1 MAKPG
6 LNPVKRILKILRFQ
20 KKDITAIYFYA
31 ILNGLV
37 QLSLPLGI
45 QSIVSFVLG
54 GAISTSIVILI
65 ILVVLGVFLNGLFQV
80 NQMKLIEK
88 IEQQVFV
95 RYSFDY
101 AQTLPRLNLK
111 SVDGYFL
118 PELTNRFF
126 DTSTL
131 QKGLAKL
138 LLDFPTAT
146 IQILFGLILLSLYH
160 PIFILFSLVFVTVVY
175 FIIRMTSARGLETSV
190 EESNYKYEVGGWL
203 EEIARVV
210 TNFKFAR
217 DSTLHLQRTDKIVT
231 KYLDAR
237 TRHFRILKVQ
247 YWSLIGFKVAITAAM
262 LIVGSIL
269 LVDQQLN
276 IGQFVAAEIIILLVI
291 NSVEKLIINIDNV
304 YDILT
309 SVEKLEKVTD
319 QPLEQEGE
327 RKLVPSAQGVEIAVN
342 DMSFTYRQGQ
352 PPVLKDINF
361 NLEPGEKVQ
370 VMGINGSGKSTLI
383 KVLSGAYQ
391 PFDGA
396 ITYNNIPIEQYD
408 FASFRSKTGIFVS
421 NQELFEGSLF
431 ENLTM
436 GNETISMDEIMKLS
450 EVVGL
455 RSFLKSSKKGLEMM
469 INPMGERLPKK
480 IVQKLLL
487 LRAMINSPSLL
498 LLEEPWLGLESEYAE
513 RIKNYMVKEMP
524 QTTGIIVS
532 NDQDFAAACHK
543 VLYMEEGKIR
553 YFGKWNEIK
562 EQITN
567 DTNGTR

>member
-6 LNPVKRILKILRFQ
+6 VNPVKRILKILRFQ
-20 KKDITAIYFYA
+20 KKDISAIYFYA

-65 ILVVLGVFLNGLFQV
+65 IMVVLGVFLNGLFQV

-95 RYSFDY
+95 RYSFEY

-126 DTSTL
+126 DTATL

-217 DSTLHLQRTDKIVT
+217 DSTLHLQRTDKIVS

-327 RKLVPSAQGVEIAVN
+327 RKLVPTEKGVDIAVN
-342 DMSFTYRQGQ
+342 DMSFTYRSGHA
-352 PPVLKDINF
+352 PVLKDINF

-408 FASFRSKTGIFVS
+408 FASFRSKTGIFIS
-421 NQELFEGSLF
+421 NQELFEGSLY

-436 GNETISMDEIMKLS
+436 GNENISMDEIMKLS

-498 LLEEPWLGLESEYAE
+498 LLEEPWLGLELEYAE
-513 RIKNYMVKEMP
+513 RIRNYLIKEMP

-543 VLYMEEGKIR
+543 VLYLEEGKIR

>member
-1 MAKPG
+1 
-6 LNPVKRILKILRFQ
+6 LRFQ

-65 ILVVLGVFLNGLFQV
+65 IMVVLGVFFTGFFQV

-101 AQTLPRLNLK
+101 AQSIPRLNLK
-111 SVDGYFL
+111 CVDGYFL

-126 DTSTL
+126 DISTL

-160 PIFILFSLVFVTVVY
+160 PIFILFSLVFVSVVY
-175 FIIRMTSARGLETSV
+175 LIIRMTSAKGLETSV

-231 KYLDAR
+231 KYIDAR
-237 TRHFRILKVQ
+237 TRHFRILKLQ
-247 YWSLIGFKVAITAAM
+247 YWALIGFKVAITAAM

-319 QPLEQEGE
+319 QPLEQDGKRE
-327 RKLVPSAQGVEIAVN
+327 LVPTSKGVEIAVN
-342 DMSFTYRQGQ
+342 DMNFSYREGF
-352 PPVLKDINF
+352 PVLTDIDF
-361 NLEPGEKVQ
+361 ILAPGEKVL
-370 VMGINGSGKSTLI
+370 VMGENGSGKSTLI

-391 PFDGA
+391 PFDGS
-396 ITYNNIPIEQYD
+396 IIYNNIPIEQYD
-408 FASFRSKTGIFVS
+408 FNSFRSKTGIFIS
-421 NQELFEGSLF
+421 TQELFEGSLY

-436 GNETISMDEIMKLS
+436 GNDAISMDEIMKLS

-455 RSFLKSSKKGLEMM
+455 RSFLRSSKKGLEMM

-487 LRAMINSPSLL
+487 LRALINSPSLL
-498 LLEEPWLGLESEYAE
+498 LLEEPWLGLEPEYAK
-513 RIKNYMVKEMP
+513 RIKDYLLNHMP
-524 QTTGIIVS
+524 ATTAIIVS
-532 NDQDFAAACHK
+532 NDPVFADACSQ
-543 VLYMEEGKIR
+543 VLYMEEGTIKLN
-553 YFGKWNEIK
+553 GKWNDIK

-567 DTNGTR
+567 DQHGTY

>member
-65 ILVVLGVFLNGLFQV
+65 IMVVLGVFFNGFFQV

-101 AQTLPRLNLK
+101 AQSIPRLNLK

-126 DTSTL
+126 DISTL

-146 IQILFGLILLSLYH
+146 SQILFGLILLSLYH
-160 PIFILFSLVFVTVVY
+160 PIFILFSLVFVSVVY
-175 FIIRMTSARGLETSV
+175 LIIRMTSAKGLETSV

-231 KYLDAR
+231 KYIDAR
-237 TRHFRILKVQ
+237 TRHFRILKLQ
-247 YWSLIGFKVAITAAM
+247 YWALIGFKVAITAAM

-319 QPLEQEGE
+319 QPLEQDGKRE
-327 RKLVPSAQGVEIAVN
+327 LVPGSKGVEIAVN
-342 DMSFTYRQGQ
+342 DMNFSYREGF
-352 PPVLKDINF
+352 PVLTDIDF
-361 NLEPGEKVQ
+361 ILAPGEKVQ
-370 VMGINGSGKSTLI
+370 VMGENGSGKSTLI

-391 PFDGA
+391 PFDGS
-396 ITYNNIPIEQYD
+396 IIYNNIPIEQYD
-408 FASFRSKTGIFVS
+408 FNSFRSKTGIFIS
-421 NQELFEGSLF
+421 TQELFEGSLY

-436 GNETISMDEIMKLS
+436 GNDAISMDEIMKLS

-455 RSFLKSSKKGLEMM
+455 RSFLRSSKNGLEMM

-487 LRAMINSPSLL
+487 LRALINSPSLL
-498 LLEEPWLGLESEYAE
+498 LLEEPWLGLEPEYAK
-513 RIKNYMVKEMP
+513 RIKDYLLNHMP
-524 QTTGIIVS
+524 ATTAIIVS
-532 NDQDFAAACHK
+532 NDPVFADACNQ
-543 VLYMEEGKIR
+543 VLYMEDGTIKLN
-553 YFGKWNEIK
+553 GKWNDIK

-567 DTNGTR
+567 DQHGTY

>member
-1 MAKPG
+1 M
-6 LNPVKRILKILRFQ
+6 
-20 KKDITAIYFYA
+20 
-31 ILNGLV
+31 
-37 QLSLPLGI
+37 
-45 QSIVSFVLG
+45 
-54 GAISTSIVILI
+54 
-65 ILVVLGVFLNGLFQV
+65 VVLGVFLNGLFQV

-95 RYSFDY
+95 RYSFEY

-126 DTSTL
+126 DTATL

-217 DSTLHLQRTDKIVT
+217 DSTLHLQRTDKIVS

-269 LVDQQLN
+269 LVDQELN

-327 RKLVPSAQGVEIAVN
+327 RKLVPTAKGVDIAVN
-342 DMSFTYRQGQ
+342 DMSFTYRPGQ
-352 PPVLKDINF
+352 SPVLEDINF

-408 FASFRSKTGIFVS
+408 FASFRSKTGIFIS
-421 NQELFEGSLF
+421 TQELFEGSLY

-513 RIKNYMVKEMP
+513 RIKNYLIKEMP
-524 QTTGIIVS
+524 ETTGIIVS
-532 NDQDFAAACHK
+532 NDQDFAADCHK

-562 EQITN
+562 GQITN

>member
-6 LNPVKRILKILRFQ
+6 VNPVKRILKILRFQ
-20 KKDITAIYFYA
+20 KKDISAIYFYA

-65 ILVVLGVFLNGLFQV
+65 IMVVLGVFLNGLFQV

-95 RYSFDY
+95 RYSFEY

-126 DTSTL
+126 DTATL

-217 DSTLHLQRTDKIVT
+217 DSTLHLQRTDKIVS

-327 RKLVPSAQGVEIAVN
+327 RKLVPTEKGVDIAVN
-342 DMSFTYRQGQ
+342 DMSFTYRSGHA
-352 PPVLKDINF
+352 PVLKDINF

-421 NQELFEGSLF
+421 NQELFEGSLY

-436 GNETISMDEIMKLS
+436 GNENISMDEIMKLS

-513 RIKNYMVKEMP
+513 RIRNYLIKEMP

-543 VLYMEEGKIR
+543 VLYLEEGKIR

>member
-65 ILVVLGVFLNGLFQV
+65 IMVVLGVFLNGLFQV

-95 RYSFDY
+95 RYSFEY

-126 DTSTL
+126 DTATL

-217 DSTLHLQRTDKIVT
+217 DSTLHLQRTDKIVS

-327 RKLVPSAQGVEIAVN
+327 RKLVPTEKGVDIAVN
-342 DMSFTYRQGQ
+342 DMSFTYRSGHA
-352 PPVLKDINF
+352 PVLKDINF

-421 NQELFEGSLF
+421 NQELFEGSLY

-436 GNETISMDEIMKLS
+436 GNENISMDEIMKLS

>member
-20 KKDITAIYFYA
+20 KKDISAIYFYA

-95 RYSFDY
+95 RFSFEY

-126 DTSTL
+126 DISTL

-146 IQILFGLILLSLYH
+146 IQILFGLILLSFYH

-175 FIIRMTSARGLETSV
+175 FIIRMTSGKGLATSV

-210 TNFKFAR
+210 TNFKFSR

-231 KYLDAR
+231 RYLDAR
-237 TRHFRILKVQ
+237 TRHFRILKLQ
-247 YWSLIGFKVAITAAM
+247 YWALIGFKIAITAAM
-262 LIVGSIL
+262 LIVGSVL

-319 QPLEQEGE
+319 QPLEKEGKIE
-327 RKLVPSAQGVEIAVN
+327 LVPAVNGVEIAVN
-342 DMSFTYRQGQ
+342 NMSFSYREGQ
-352 PPVLKDINF
+352 PPVLNNISF
-361 NLEPGEKVQ
+361 NLNPGEKVQ
-370 VMGINGSGKSTLI
+370 IMGVNGSGKSTLI

-391 PFDGA
+391 PFDGT
-396 ITYNNIPIEQYD
+396 ITYNSIPLEQYN
-408 FASFRSKTGIFVS
+408 FASFRSKTGIFLS
-421 NQELFEGSLF
+421 TQELFDGTLF

-436 GNETISMDEIMKLS
+436 GNDRISMEEIMRLS

-455 RSFLKSSKKGLEMM
+455 RSFLKNSKKGLEMM

-480 IVQKLLL
+480 IVHKLLL
-487 LRAMINSPSLL
+487 LRALINSPSLL
-498 LLEEPWLGLESEYAE
+498 LLEEPWLGLESEYAQ
-513 RIKNYMVKEMP
+513 RIKDYLLREMP
-524 QTTGIIVS
+524 ATTGIIVS
-532 NDQDFAAACHK
+532 NDPEFATHCSK
-543 VLYMEEGKIR
+543 VIFMEDGNIR
-553 YFGKWNEIK
+553 HIGTWNEIK
-562 EQITN
+562 GQITN
-567 DTNGTR
+567 DNNGTR

>member
-65 ILVVLGVFLNGLFQV
+65 IMVVLGVFFTGFFQV

-95 RYSFDY
+95 RYSFEY

-126 DTSTL
+126 DTATL

-217 DSTLHLQRTDKIVT
+217 DSTLHLQRTDKIVS

-269 LVDQQLN
+269 LVDQELN

-327 RKLVPSAQGVEIAVN
+327 RKLVPTAKGVDIAVN
-342 DMSFTYRQGQ
+342 DMSFTYRPGQ
-352 PPVLKDINF
+352 SPVLEDINF

-408 FASFRSKTGIFVS
+408 FASFRSKTGIFIS
-421 NQELFEGSLF
+421 TQELFEGSLY

-513 RIKNYMVKEMP
+513 RIKNYLIKEMP
-524 QTTGIIVS
+524 ETTGIIVS
-532 NDQDFAAACHK
+532 NDQDFAADCHK

-562 EQITN
+562 GQITN

>member
-6 LNPVKRILKILRFQ
+6 VNPVKRILKILRFQ
-20 KKDITAIYFYA
+20 KKDISAIYFYA

-65 ILVVLGVFLNGLFQV
+65 IMVVLGVFLNGLFQV

-95 RYSFDY
+95 RYSFEY

-126 DTSTL
+126 DTATL

-217 DSTLHLQRTDKIVT
+217 DSTLHLQRTDKIVS

-327 RKLVPSAQGVEIAVN
+327 RKLVPTEKGVDIAVN
-342 DMSFTYRQGQ
+342 DMSFTYRSGHA
-352 PPVLKDINF
+352 PVLKDINF

-408 FASFRSKTGIFVS
+408 FASFRSKTGIFIS
-421 NQELFEGSLF
+421 NQELFEGSLY

-436 GNETISMDEIMKLS
+436 GNENISMDEIMKLS

-513 RIKNYMVKEMP
+513 RIRNYLIKEMP

-543 VLYMEEGKIR
+543 VLYLEEGKIR

>member
-6 LNPVKRILKILRFQ
+6 VNPVKRILKILRFQ
-20 KKDITAIYFYA
+20 KKDISAIYFYA

-65 ILVVLGVFLNGLFQV
+65 IMVVLGVFLNGLFQV

-95 RYSFDY
+95 RYSFEY

-126 DTSTL
+126 DTATL

-217 DSTLHLQRTDKIVT
+217 DSTLHLQRTDKIVS

-327 RKLVPSAQGVEIAVN
+327 RKLVPTEKGVDIAVN
-342 DMSFTYRQGQ
+342 DMSFTYRSGHA
-352 PPVLKDINF
+352 PVLKDINF

-421 NQELFEGSLF
+421 NQELFEGSLY

-436 GNETISMDEIMKLS
+436 GNENISMDEIMKLS

-513 RIKNYMVKEMP
+513 RIRNYLIKEMP

>member
-126 DTSTL
+126 DTATL

-342 DMSFTYRQGQ
+342 DMGFTYRQGQ

>member
-65 ILVVLGVFLNGLFQV
+65 IMVVLGVFFNGFFQV

-101 AQTLPRLNLK
+101 AQSIPRLNLK

-126 DTSTL
+126 DISTL

-160 PIFILFSLVFVTVVY
+160 PIFILFSLVFVSVVY
-175 FIIRMTSARGLETSV
+175 LIIRMTSAKGLETSV

-231 KYLDAR
+231 KYIDAR
-237 TRHFRILKVQ
+237 TRHFRILKLQ
-247 YWSLIGFKVAITAAM
+247 YWALIGFKVAITAAM

-319 QPLEQEGE
+319 QPLEQDGKRE
-327 RKLVPSAQGVEIAVN
+327 LVPGSKGVEIAVN
-342 DMSFTYRQGQ
+342 DMNFSYREGF
-352 PPVLKDINF
+352 PVLTDIDF
-361 NLEPGEKVQ
+361 ILAPGEKVQ
-370 VMGINGSGKSTLI
+370 VMGENGSGKSTLI

-391 PFDGA
+391 PFDGS
-396 ITYNNIPIEQYD
+396 IIYNNIPIEQYD
-408 FASFRSKTGIFVS
+408 FNSFRSKTGIFIS
-421 NQELFEGSLF
+421 TQELFEGSLY

-436 GNETISMDEIMKLS
+436 GNDAISMDEIMKLS

-455 RSFLKSSKKGLEMM
+455 RSFLRSSKKGLEMM

-487 LRAMINSPSLL
+487 LRALINSPSLL
-498 LLEEPWLGLESEYAE
+498 LLEEPWLGLEPEYAK
-513 RIKNYMVKEMP
+513 RIKDYLLNHMP
-524 QTTGIIVS
+524 ATTAIIVS
-532 NDQDFAAACHK
+532 NDPVFADACNQ
-543 VLYMEEGKIR
+543 VLYMEDGTIKLN
-553 YFGKWNEIK
+553 GKWNDIK

-567 DTNGTR
+567 DQHGTY

>member
-65 ILVVLGVFLNGLFQV
+65 VMVVLGVFLNGLFQV

-95 RYSFDY
+95 RYSFEY

-126 DTSTL
+126 DTATL

-217 DSTLHLQRTDKIVT
+217 DSTLHLQRTDKIVS

-269 LVDQQLN
+269 LVDQELN

-327 RKLVPSAQGVEIAVN
+327 RKLVPTAKGVDIAVN
-342 DMSFTYRQGQ
+342 DMSFTYRPGQ
-352 PPVLKDINF
+352 SPVLEDINF

-408 FASFRSKTGIFVS
+408 FASFRSKTGIFIS
-421 NQELFEGSLF
+421 TQELFEGSLY

-513 RIKNYMVKEMP
+513 RIKNYLIKEMP
-524 QTTGIIVS
+524 ETTGIIVS
-532 NDQDFAAACHK
+532 NDQDFAADCHK

-562 EQITN
+562 GQITN